1 MAATTAQQIDPV
13 AEAQGEVSHWRQRL
27 GQLQRDYNA
36 VQEDRERL
44 RVERGRLIAEGG
56 RASQAHLDR
65 LQREGEQA
73 DRRLRELEAGIQHA
87 EERLE
92 VTTAAEAEAGRV
104 ARNERVRELAK
115 KREALARQIDGRL
128 RACLADLAKMEE
140 LRKEIRSTSQIKDQ
154 TWFAYFPNQAE
165 LRFSEHVLRLF
176 GDYLPSTAR
185 LPWSDRWSPDRFVN
199 AEADGWRAYLEEEK

>member
-1 MAATTAQQIDPV
+1 MPQAAAKTDPV
-13 AEAQGEVSHWRQRL
+13 TEAQGEVTHWRQRL

-87 EERLE
+87 EERLKA
-92 VTTAAEAEAGRV
+92 TQAAEAEAGRL
-104 ARNERVRELAK
+104 ARNDRVRELAK
-115 KREALARQIDGRL
+115 KREALAQQVDRRL
-128 RACLADLAKMEE
+128 RACLADLEQMEA
-140 LRKEIRSTSQIKDQ
+140 LRKELRRTSQVKDE
-154 TWFAYFPNQAE
+154 TWFAYFPNRAE
-165 LRFSEHVLRLF
+165 LRFSEHILRLF
-176 GDYLPSTAR
+176 GDYLPSSAR
-185 LPWSDRWSPDRFVN
+185 LPWSERWSPDRFVN